1 MHNLRQRCLQ
11 EGAALKGSASPS
23 DLYEYT
29 SQSGSSIASST
40 AVHSVSRNGAP
51 PHPGVASHT
60 CQQG

>member
-1 MHNLRQRCLQ
+1 M
-11 EGAALKGSASPS
+11 GTALKGSASPL